1 MKKLFALSL
10 LFAGALSLCAQDA
23 KQNADSKPGTD
34 EPKAAKAADFVHF
47 SSLGETWIELNGG
60 VAIGHYKVD
69 NAFSNYKGGAMAG
82 IWSNMMLDKRDYFD
96 KQITVGIDVG
106 AGFEYRQ
113 SSIGNLDM
121 DAYNFGGYI
130 KPYVTFFKS
139 EFANVSVFIAPYFT
153 YTRMEHSAEIAND
166 DLNSDNI
173 YKLGFSAGFEF
184 SILEDF
190 YIAPVYR
197 YVRTQ
202 SWDLIGNGYDKNVVE
217 VELGYRI
224 YENVSLHINYAHEF
238 EKGVAEIKTSADI
251 ITGGVRYT
259 F

>member
-1 MKKLFALSL
+1 MKKLLAISL
-10 LFAGALSLCAQDA
+10 LFAGALSLCAQDS
-23 KQNADSKPGTD
+23 KQNSAPKSGTG
-34 EPKAAKAADFVHF
+34 EPEAAKAADFIHF

-60 VAIGHYKVD
+60 VAIGHYKLD
-69 NAFSNYKGGAMAG
+69 NEFSNYKGGAVAG
-82 IWSNMMLDKRDYFD
+82 IWSNLMLDKRDYFD

-113 SSIGNLDM
+113 SSIGELDI

-130 KPYVTFFKS
+130 KPYVTFYKS
-139 EFANVSVFIAPYFT
+139 ELVNVSVFLSPYFT
-153 YTRMEHSAEIAND
+153 YTRMEHAAPFTSD
-166 DLNSDNI
+166 DLSGDNT
-173 YKLGFSAGFEF
+173 YKLGFAAGFEF
-184 SILEDF
+184 SFFEDF
-190 YIAPVYR
+190 YIAPAYR

-217 VELGYRI
+217 VELGYRVYKNI
-224 YENVSLHINYAHEF
+224 SLHLNYAHEF
-238 EKGVAEIKTSADI
+238 EKGVSELKTSADI